1 MILTT
6 ALQIFATILLPIFL
20 LIGCG
25 LAADRC
31 FRLDLP
37 TLSRLC
43 FHLFLPAL
51 IFVKVLE
58 SDIDLAQMRTVVV
71 ATLAHLAAILP
82 LALWLFGRLPF
93 GDRRQVDGHRL
104 VLGLGAAFFNCGNF
118 GIPLAELAF
127 PGLGAGIMAVIL
139 MTQNFVTFSLGI
151 YLVERHRGNA
161 GRGFGRQLAGFA
173 RMPIL
178 HAIWAAFLLRLLD
191 IGLVPQLRQPL
202 HYLGDGLIP
211 VALLTLGVQLG
222 RSRLGRH
229 LPSLLAVAVARLAVS
244 PLVAW
249 GLVLLLG
256 LSPPLSSIFVV
267 AAGLPVAVNVYIIAA
282 EYDLD
287 SDLASQTIFWTTL
300 LSALTLSALLAVF
313 SP

>member
-6 ALQIFATILLPIFL
+6 ALQIFATIILPIFV

-25 LAADRC
+25 FAADRC

-51 IFVKVLE
+51 IFVKILE
-58 SDIDLAQMRTVVV
+58 SDIDLAQMRAVVV
-71 ATLAHLAAILP
+71 ATLAHLAVILP
-82 LALWLFGRLPF
+82 LALWVFGRRPF
-93 GDRRQVDGHRL
+93 DGQRL
-104 VLGLGAAFFNCGNF
+104 ILGLGAAFFNCGNF

-161 GRGFGRQLAGFA
+161 GRDFGRLLAGFVK
-173 RMPIL
+173 MPIL
-178 HAIWAAFLLRLLD
+178 HAIWVALLLRLLD
-191 IGLVPQLRQPL
+191 IGLVTQLRQPL

-222 RSRLGRH
+222 RSRLGQH
-229 LPSLLAVAVARLAVS
+229 LPSLLAVSVARLAVS

-249 GLVLLLG
+249 GLVLLLD
-256 LSPPLSSIFVV
+256 LAPPLSSIFVV

-287 SDLASQTIFWTTL
+287 SALASQTIFWTTL
-300 LSALTLSALLAVF
+300 LSALTLSALLAVL